1 MYQIDG
7 IRGLYTYHKLQYINH
22 FEIAFKS
29 NISFTYYKKKNCWQN
44 GATAKLNKE
53 RDFFDNKADFVAT
66 DQYV

>member
-29 NISFTYYKKKNCWQN
+29 NISFTYYQEKNVGRMGRQQN
-44 GATAKLNKE
+44 
-53 RDFFDNKADFVAT
+53 
-66 DQYV
+66 